1 MCSPYA
7 RGGWQTGHKFI
18 TIENVLNQGV
28 DNTPPPAP
36 TRRRLS
42 EAGERVLELVRQYDA
57 PVSVDELAER
67 LGKHTNTVREQLN
80 ALINTGLVHRQRGEK
95 HGRGRPAW
103 YYVATGA
110 QEAGREV
117 VGLASALAG
126 QIERNSDDPHAEAVA
141 AGESWG
147 SQLLAQGD
155 DLQRSVFWVLD
166 ELGFA
171 PQLDGLAGRMSLH
184 ACPMAEV
191 AKEHPVVTCG
201 VHRGVIRGVVR
212 QLGGDPDAAELFAR
226 HEPEVCLLT
235 VSSQQTDDSC
245 DCG

>member
-1 MCSPYA
+1 RIHRRAGLRAVWRARPVRASRRYRCPRNRKNPGGRGASSRVLSLCS
-7 RGGWQTGHKFI
+7 RGWQTGHKFI
-18 TIENVLNQGV
+18 TIENVLNQRV

-171 PQLDGLAGRMSLH
+171 PQLDGSAGRMSLH

-191 AKEHPVVTCG
+191 
-201 VHRGVIRGVVR
+201 
-212 QLGGDPDAAELFAR
+212 
-226 HEPEVCLLT
+226 
-235 VSSQQTDDSC
+235 
-245 DCG
+245 

>member
-1 MCSPYA
+1 MA
-7 RGGWQTGHKFI
+7 RRGWHIDHKFI
-18 TIENVLNQGV
+18 TIGNVLNQRV
-28 DNTPPPAP
+28 DDTPPPPAP
-36 TRRRLS
+36 NRRRHLS

-57 PVSVDELAER
+57 PVGVDQLSER

-80 ALINTGLVHRQRGEK
+80 ALVNTGLIHRQRGEK

-126 QIERNSDDPHAEAVA
+126 QIEQYSDDPHAAAVE
-141 AGESWG
+141 AGENWG
-147 SQLLAQGD
+147 STLLAQGD

-171 PQLDGLAGRMSLH
+171 PQLDGSAGRMSLH

-191 AKEHPVVTCG
+191 AKDHPVVTCG
-201 VHRGVIRGVVR
+201 VHQGVIRGVVR
-212 QLGGDPDAAELFAR
+212 QLGGDPDAAELTAR

-235 VSSQQTDDSC
+235 VSAEQA
-245 DCG
+245 GR